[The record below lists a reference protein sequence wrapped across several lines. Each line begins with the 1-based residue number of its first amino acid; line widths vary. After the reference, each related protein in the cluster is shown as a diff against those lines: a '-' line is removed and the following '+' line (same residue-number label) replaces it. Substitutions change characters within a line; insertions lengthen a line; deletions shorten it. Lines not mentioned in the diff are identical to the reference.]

1 MWRKTF
7 KDLPFHVTYLPT
19 PVIIAVCI
27 TKIELLL
34 HGMKKLIVIHSRSIA
49 FSVLHHIIVMLL
61 L

>member
-7 KDLPFHVTYLPT
+7 KDLPFHVTYLPI

-34 HGMKKLIVIHSRSIA
+34 HGMKN
-49 FSVLHHIIVMLL
+49 
-61 L
+61 